1 MDSPQ
6 TNRGPTAWV
15 GWIWFAAMMLVLN
28 GFFNLLDGL
37 VALFNNDVYA
47 VRGKGLVTFNFTTWG
62 WILLVLGI
70 LQVAVGIALI
80 QGRPWARIVAMIL
93 VMLNAFAQIAFIT
106 AFPLWSVVVIALD
119 GGPVGVVGA
128 RPGDGA
134 RILIMRVR
142 RRFIVDFVE
151 DLPPRQRAASF
162 TIDQAQS

>member
-6 TNRGPTAWV
+6 TSRGPTAWV

-47 VRGKGLVTFNFTTWG
+47 VKGKGLVTFNFTTWG

-80 QGRPWARIVAMIL
+80 QGRVWARIVAMIL

-106 AFPLWSVVVIALD
+106 AFPLWSIVVIALD
-119 GGPVGVVGA
+119 VVVLWALLVHGEEME
-128 RPGDGA
+128 PGY
-134 RILIMRVR
+134 
-142 RRFIVDFVE
+142 
-151 DLPPRQRAASF
+151 
-162 TIDQAQS
+162 